1 MNDLERDG
9 CVYMSISFCFMMS
22 AVCKET
28 KKWYGM
34 GWYQAFLM

>member
-1 MNDLERDG
+1 MIWKEMDVFTCPSL
-9 CVYMSISFCFMMS
+9 SCFMMS